1 MITEKT
7 KLLIDCDPGVDD
19 SVALLFAL
27 SREDAEIVGIATGTG
42 NTTAAQGAD
51 NARRLLKLV
60 GKDYEIPV
68 CVGSEQPLVG
78 ELGEFPAF
86 IHGDNGIG
94 NVTLPESDAPFD
106 TRDVCDFLYE
116 TAEKY
121 AGEAVLI
128 TLGRFTNIA
137 KTIAKYPDFPKKVK
151 RVVAMG
157 GSVGL
162 YGNVGPQAEANIAG
176 DPEAADIA
184 VQQDWDMTMVGLD
197 VTLKTH
203 LTRADID
210 RLLTCCAEEKRPA
223 VEYISNALVHYMNGS
238 REMNRTMGYCPLHDP
253 LAMVTALDPSVVMT
267 KKLVTRIECGGTYN
281 RGRVVVDLREV
292 PIEGRF
298 VAHCLEVD
306 SQRALNALFAAFQ

>member
-27 SREDAEIVGIATGTG
+27 AREDAEIVGIATGTG
-42 NTTAAQGAD
+42 NTSAAQGAD

-60 GKDYEIPV
+60 GKDHEIPV
-68 CVGSEQPLVG
+68 CIGAEQPLVG
-78 ELGEFPAF
+78 EHGDFPAF
-86 IHGDNGIG
+86 IHGDNGLG
-94 NVTLPESDAPFD
+94 NITLPESDAPFD
-106 TRDVCDFLYE
+106 ERDVCDFLYE
-116 TAEKY
+116 IASEH
-121 AGEAVLI
+121 AGEVVLI

-137 KTIAKYPDFPKKVK
+137 NTIKKYPDFPKKVK

-162 YGNVGPQAEANIAG
+162 GGNVAPQVEANIEG

-184 VQQDWDMTMVGLD
+184 VLQDWDMTMVGLD

-203 LTRADID
+203 LTRADVD
-210 RLLTCCAEEKRPA
+210 RLLTCCAEEKRPS
-223 VEYISNALVHYMNGS
+223 VEYISKALVHYMDGS
-238 REMNRTMGYCPLHDP
+238 RRMNRTMGYCPLHDP
-253 LAMVTALDPSVVMT
+253 LAMITALDPSVVMMR
-267 KKLVTRIECGGTYN
+267 KLVTRIECGGTYN

-306 SQRALNALFAAFQ
+306 AQRALNALFAAFQ